1 MTMHMNI
8 YSTRIFL
15 RPLNTNLESEGF
27 DEEDDDFEDGYEDEF
42 DDEWNQTEEG
52 WAYLP
57 AKKWI
62 ELDLDTESGN
72 NDPSNQT
79 IAIKVLRE
87 FVNMS
92 VIYHETPALSERGA
106 FTNLIKNINKEI

>member
-1 MTMHMNI
+1 MNI

-57 AKKWI
+57 SKNGWNWI
-62 ELDLDTESGN
+62 WILRAETMIPD
-72 NDPSNQT
+72 
-79 IAIKVLRE
+79 IKPLQSKFFE
-87 FVNMS
+87 
-92 VIYHETPALSERGA
+92 
-106 FTNLIKNINKEI
+106 NL